1 MGNKFFNRITET
13 LGLYAEDEENVDTV
27 EVEEEVETAPEP
39 APEPV
44 PRPAPVNNQPSR
56 RPFFREPA
64 AKPEKAAG
72 SGEMP
77 VVHEKRAEASGGAK
91 EANRERNP
99 RKKKLLLNNR
109 HLNLPGGSKTINMPL
124 SKKQIKVVVLEP
136 SSFDDSQK
144 IADYLRNNQPVVV
157 NFETTDKLVKKRMT
171 DFISGTIYALNG
183 SLKMIGANIL
193 VCAPKNVD
201 IDAGVNLYGDQGGN
215 DKGGNKPW
223 KK

>member
-13 LGLYAEDEENVDTV
+13 LGLYADDDETVDTV
-27 EVEEEVETAPEP
+27 EVEEETEQEPEPEP
-39 APEPV
+39 APVKNP
-44 PRPAPVNNQPSR
+44 PPR
-56 RPFFREPA
+56 RPFFRGEDA
-64 AKPEKAAG
+64 EKAEKPAVAAT
-72 SGEMP
+72 P
-77 VVHEKRAEASGGAK
+77 AVHEVK
-91 EANRERNP
+91 EEKSPVRGPNRDRTP
-99 RKKKLLLNNR
+99 RKKKSLLNNR
-109 HLNLPGGSKTINMPL
+109 HFNIAGGNKTINMPL

-201 IDAGVNLYGDQGGN
+201 IDAGVNLYGDQGGS